1 MYKQSRYNYF
11 VPYCN
16 KILYFNALSKISF
29 LMTTQE
35 HEKLQEQ
42 FADPISFEFG
52 LPSVFNKCAE
62 WGFFVKEEIDE
73 LAVFRYLY
81 NKDILYSR
89 DCHLIIALSESK
101 EDNANMISRIKEHL
115 AYLCKEGITSLYIEW
130 LGEESDTD
138 IDYYK
143 HIIE

>member
-42 FADPISFEFG
+42 FADPIS
-52 LPSVFNKCAE
+52 
-62 WGFFVKEEIDE
+62 
-73 LAVFRYLY
+73 
-81 NKDILYSR
+81 
-89 DCHLIIALSESK
+89 LS
-101 EDNANMISRIKEHL
+101 L
-115 AYLCKEGITSLYIEW
+115 
-130 LGEESDTD
+130 
-138 IDYYK
+138 
-143 HIIE
+143 

>member
-29 LMTTQE
+29 LMTPQE

-52 LPSVFNKCAE
+52 IPSVIFIIKTFCIAE
-62 WGFFVKEEIDE
+62 TAI
-73 LAVFRYLY
+73 
-81 NKDILYSR
+81 
-89 DCHLIIALSESK
+89 
-101 EDNANMISRIKEHL
+101 
-115 AYLCKEGITSLYIEW
+115 
-130 LGEESDTD
+130 
-138 IDYYK
+138 
-143 HIIE
+143 

>member
-52 LPSVFNKCAE
+52 IPSVFNKFAE
-62 WGFFVKEEIDE
+62 WGFFVKEVYEISSTQAE
-73 LAVFRYLY
+73 LYEAMKRYYASIQAVWNQFYLLR
-81 NKDILYSR
+81 KITLY
-89 DCHLIIALSESK
+89 DFTQQCELTESLLK
-101 EDNANMISRIKEHL
+101 R
-115 AYLCKEGITSLYIEW
+115 
-130 LGEESDTD
+130 
-138 IDYYK
+138 
-143 HIIE
+143 